1 MKDFKQYLTEK
12 VKVEVQNP
20 QSLEDFEDPQVYFN
34 GIYTYS
40 TLNMKL
46 KGYVDQLSRAVKVK
60 NWKQAGSLMEKGG
73 MSMNI
78 PDLIEAIE
86 QVEKEMGS
94 RTWKSKRT
102 KMKKKG

>member
-1 MKDFKQYLTEK
+1 
-12 VKVEVQNP
+12 
-20 QSLEDFEDPQVYFN
+20 
-34 GIYTYS
+34 
-40 TLNMKL
+40 
-46 KGYVDQLSRAVKVK
+46 
-60 NWKQAGSLMEKGG
+60 